1 MPRPQR
7 YTDTDIAAAIQ
18 ALAAEG
24 EDINPMRVRMR
35 LGGGNV
41 GRIKAVIARTATEPT
56 LGAKAAAP
64 LPETLARDFER
75 LSTEAG
81 QHIRSIA
88 TRCWAAAWTESAKG
102 LRDETVKQ
110 RTQIEKLEKDI
121 SASAE
126 LIGEM
131 EDQRD
136 KTERALDTHI
146 KEKASLADTCT
157 SLQSALRNTESDL
170 RAAQRII
177 ENLERNQRQDRE
189 EIRDLQ
195 RRIESLVGEIA
206 VLKASPP
213 EPKVRKPRSRD
224 RTATKP

>member
-18 ALAAEG
+18 VLAAEG

-41 GRIKAVIARTATEPT
+41 GRIKAVIARTATELA

-64 LPETLARDFER
+64 LPEILARDFER

-81 QHIRSIA
+81 QHILSIA
-88 TRCWAAAWTESAKG
+88 TRCWAAAWAESAKG

-110 RTQIEKLEKDI
+110 RTQIERLEKDI
-121 SASAE
+121 SASTE
-126 LIGEM
+126 LIAQM

-146 KEKASLADTCT
+146 KEKANLAETCA

-170 RAAQRII
+170 RATQRIV
-177 ENLERNQRQDRE
+177 ENFERNQRQDRE
-189 EIRDLQ
+189 EIRGLQ
-195 RRIESLVGEIA
+195 RRIEGLVGEIA
-206 VLKASPP
+206 VLKAGSP
-213 EPKVRKPRSRD
+213 EPKVWKSPSRN

>member
-24 EDINPMRVRMR
+24 EDVNPMRVRMR

-41 GRIKAVIARTATEPT
+41 GRIKAVIARTAIEPA
-56 LGAKAAAP
+56 LGAKVAAP
-64 LPETLARDFER
+64 LPVALARDFER
-75 LSTEAG
+75 LSTEAA
-81 QHIRSIA
+81 QHVLAIA
-88 TRCWAAAWTESAKG
+88 TRCWVAAWAESAKG
-102 LRDETVKQ
+102 LRDEIVKQ
-110 RTQIEKLEKDI
+110 RTQIERFEKDV
-121 SASAE
+121 SASTE
-126 LIGEM
+126 LIAEM

-136 KTERALDTHI
+136 KTERVIDTHI
-146 KEKASLADTCT
+146 KEKTSLAETCT

-170 RAAQRII
+170 RAAQRVI

-189 EIRDLQ
+189 EIRGLQ

-206 VLKASPP
+206 VLKASSP
-213 EPKVRKPRSRD
+213 EPKAQKPQSRN

>member
-1 MPRPQR
+1 MARPQR

-41 GRIKAVIARTATEPT
+41 GRIKAVIARTATEPA

-81 QHIRSIA
+81 QHILSIA
-88 TRCWAAAWTESAKG
+88 TRCWVAAWAESAKD
-102 LRDETVKQ
+102 LHDQAVKQ
-110 RTQIEKLEKDI
+110 RTQIERLEKDI
-121 SASAE
+121 GASAE
-126 LIGEM
+126 LIAQM

-136 KTERALDTHI
+136 KTEHALAAHI
-146 KEKASLADTCT
+146 KEKAHLAETCA

-170 RAAQRII
+170 RAAQRVI

-195 RRIESLVGEIA
+195 RRIEGLVGEIA
-206 VLKASPP
+206 VLKASSP
-213 EPKVRKPRSRD
+213 EPNVQKPRSRN

>member
-41 GRIKAVIARTATEPT
+41 GRIKAVIARTQTEPV

-64 LPETLARDFER
+64 VPETLARDFER
-75 LSTEAG
+75 LSTEAS
-81 QHIRSIA
+81 QQILSIA

-102 LRDETVKQ
+102 LRDEAARQ
-110 RTQIEKLEKDI
+110 RTQIERLEKDV
-121 SASAE
+121 SASSD
-126 LIGEM
+126 LIAQM
-131 EDQRD
+131 EEQRD
-136 KTERALDTHI
+136 TTERALDAHI
-146 KEKASLADTCT
+146 KEKASLAETCA

-177 ENLERNQRQDRE
+177 ENFERNQRQDRE
-189 EIRDLQ
+189 EIRNLQ
-195 RRIESLVGEIA
+195 RRIEGLVGEIA
-206 VLKASPP
+206 VLKAGSP
-213 EPKVRKPRSRD
+213 EPNVQKPRSRN